1 MIPVV
6 PNLKIAQ
13 RMEKLGGRCC
23 NCGRNGGRGSYWPK
37 LVPCFVV
44 TSYST
49 IINSSNWSRWNCKQ
63 SRARAAFDLGCE
75 GVQSGTVFSVCAES
89 PVSDQWREAVYQN
102 NNEPTTLALGMPAI
116 RVLNT
121 THAQEIAQKGLSQAD
136 LMRALNEGFITAFR
150 DQDIEK
156 EIIFAGED
164 VNLITHKQ
172 AAAQVVNELAQGL
185 E

>member
-1 MIPVV
+1 MHKEWKNLGVDAVIVEGMEAGAHIGQNSSLVLWSQVTQQLSIPV
-6 PNLKIAQ
+6 IGA
-13 RMEKLGGRCC
+13 GGIVNRA
-23 NCGRNGGRGSYWPK
+23 G
-37 LVPCFVV
+37 
-44 TSYST
+44 
-49 IINSSNWSRWNCKQ
+49 
-63 SRARAAFDLGCE
+63 ARAAFDLGCE

-164 VNLITHKQ
+164 VNLITRKQ